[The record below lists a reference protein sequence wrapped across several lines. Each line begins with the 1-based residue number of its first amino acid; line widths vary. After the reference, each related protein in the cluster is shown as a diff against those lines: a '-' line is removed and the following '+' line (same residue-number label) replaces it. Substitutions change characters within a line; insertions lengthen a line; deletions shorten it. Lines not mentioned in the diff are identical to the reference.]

1 MKDFKLWFDL
11 TIKFVVE
18 SYDRLALQTHNGTKE
33 SEHKDETEGSNTDVP
48 PSAVFKAKN
57 SLTKALIASVRVRKL
72 WIVSLFT
79 FLTFDILYN
88 HKIFKIHQLL
98 LINLI

>member
-1 MKDFKLWFDL
+1 MKDFKFWFDL

-57 SLTKALIASVRVRKL
+57 SLTKALLANVRVRKL
-72 WIVSLFT
+72 WIDSLFT
-79 FLTFDILYN
+79 FS
-88 HKIFKIHQLL
+88 
-98 LINLI
+98 NLWYSLQS